1 MYTSGRKGANGR
13 KTMAVKSESISDS
26 ELIQQLSV
34 LDNVQFPP
42 QLKNK
47 LISLLPVNEVAE
59 PAHHYDS
66 EKRIQEL
73 ELLLT
78 LVEAKHKNKSLSIF
92 GSMEGCFTVDSNLD
106 LQQIISMF
114 FLGIYIYFFF
124 DFIIAFLSLRF

>member
-1 MYTSGRKGANGR
+1 MAAKVRMVGRRWQLKGKNYR
-13 KTMAVKSESISDS
+13 ILSLVLKLKKYLHTKSESISDS

-73 ELLLT
+73 
-78 LVEAKHKNKSLSIF
+78 
-92 GSMEGCFTVDSNLD
+92 D
-106 LQQIISMF
+106 
-114 FLGIYIYFFF
+114 YF
-124 DFIIAFLSLRF
+124 